1 MEHQLSINFPESLPA
16 LLNMNNQEAANE
28 IKVMSVVKLYE
39 LERISSGQAAMLL
52 GIPRIEFLELLS
64 KYQVSYFSFQS
75 EKEIE
80 NDRLN
85 A

>member
-1 MEHQLSINFPESLPA
+1 MEHQLFIDFPESLSS
-16 LLNMNNQEAANE
+16 LLNMNNQESARE
-28 IKVMSVVKLYE
+28 IKVLPVVKMYE
-39 LERISSGQAAMLL
+39 LEKLSSGQAARLL
-52 GIPRIEFLELLS
+52 GISRIEFLELLS
-64 KYQVSYFSFQS
+64 KYQVSYFSFRS